1 LAETKLLKLEYA
13 VADDNGASDF
23 VAPVLAPVDKNAL
36 EFVFF
41 PRWEPVAWLDG
52 APVIILNGPIKNFVK
67 EELVSSDIR
76 IFCRVPANSLYKF
89 VIKGQ
94 NVSRLS
100 GKSMIIDSDPVS
112 YFVE

>member
-1 LAETKLLKLEYA
+1 VAE
-13 VADDNGASDF
+13 
-23 VAPVLAPVDKNAL
+23 
-36 EFVFF
+36 
-41 PRWEPVAWLDG
+41 
-52 APVIILNGPIKNFVK
+52 
-67 EELVSSDIR
+67 
-76 IFCRVPANSLYKF
+76 NSLYEF